1 MAYDYNRNY
10 QQQQLPKTKNADDM
24 SMVNNYANSPAVKK
38 RVQDCLGN
46 EANASRFIRSIV
58 SAATQN
64 PLLREDPTSLFA
76 AAMIAATLK
85 LEINPNLGFAYII
98 PYKNKEGKHVAQF
111 QMGYKGFI
119 QLALRT
125 GQYKKINCGTVYADE
140 FGGYNPITGDLSFE
154 PKHGG
159 MRDSG
164 RGEIVGYFCYIELTS
179 GFQKL
184 EYWTRERCVEHRRKF
199 SKAKN
204 SVWDTDFDTMAI
216 KTVVKY
222 TLSHYGILSTDLQT
236 AIVDDQ
242 ASFSSLEEGAQ
253 PEYERV
259 EEEKVVEEKTEE
271 ITEDENNAQE
281 EYYDESEYYE
291 VEDI

>member
-1 MAYDYNRNY
+1 MAYDYRNY
-10 QQQQLPKTKNADDM
+10 QHHQLQKKEEDSAM
-24 SMVNNYANSPAVKK
+24 AKVQRMAISPDIIK
-38 RVQDCLGN
+38 RAQDCLGS
-46 EANASRFIRSIV
+46 EANATRFLRSV
-58 SAATQN
+58 VVAAGNN
-64 PLLREDPTSLFA
+64 PALREDPNSLFA

-85 LEINPNLGFAYII
+85 LEINTNLGFAYII
-98 PYKNKEGKHVAQF
+98 PYRNKEGRNLAQF

-140 FGGYNPITGDLSFE
+140 FGGYNPITGELSFV
-154 PKHGG
+154 PKSGG

-164 RGEIVGYFCYIELTS
+164 KGEIVGYFCYIELTS

-184 EYWTRERCVEHRRKF
+184 EYWTKERCINHRDKF
-199 SKAKN
+199 AKAKKSWN
-204 SVWDTDFDTMAI
+204 DDFDAMAI

-242 ASFSSLEEGAQ
+242 ASFSSIEEGAQ
-253 PEYERV
+253 PEYEKV
-259 EEEKVVEEKTEE
+259 EDKE
-271 ITEDENNAQE
+271 I
-281 EYYDESEYYE
+281 ESEDIPFEPAENDEE